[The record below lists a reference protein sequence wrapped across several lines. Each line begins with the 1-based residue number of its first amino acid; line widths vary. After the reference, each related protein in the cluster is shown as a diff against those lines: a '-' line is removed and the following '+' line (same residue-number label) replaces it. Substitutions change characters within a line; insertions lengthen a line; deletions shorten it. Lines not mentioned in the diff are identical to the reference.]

1 MDLERRLQHYLVAEP
16 GRAVAEAPG
25 VQELLRTVRA
35 RLVQGHNLSD
45 LQAPGFRRDMAA
57 AARKLIEQESEGAY
71 RHLLLTHADKE
82 RLFERL
88 MRSMFGYGPLE
99 ELIHDP
105 NVTEIMVNSPE
116 RIFVERGR
124 SIELARDARGEPVR
138 FVDEQEL
145 RHVIDKIV
153 APINKKVDDADPI
166 VDARLP
172 DGSRVNAVLRPVSLG
187 GTALTIRRFPAS
199 PYTLEQLVEMGAL
212 ADEAATLLTALVRA
226 RYNLVV
232 SGSTASGKTT
242 VLNSL
247 SQTIPPLERLVTV
260 EDAAELR
267 LAKAENLVQLET
279 RPPNVEGRGEITMRQ
294 LVKAALRMRPDRI
307 IGGEVRGGEA
317 LDMLQAMNTGHDGS
331 LTTVH
336 ANTAQDVVS
345 RLETMVLMAGLE
357 LPIPAIRQQIVSA
370 VDLVLHLTRLMDGTR
385 RVVQLAQVT
394 GLRDGQVEMEEILA
408 LDPAQGRLV
417 PTGRPLHR
425 WRKLAAARPTLPAS
439 LQHLLAGGD
448 R

>member
-1 MDLERRLQHYLVAEP
+1 
-16 GRAVAEAPG
+16 
-25 VQELLRTVRA
+25 
-35 RLVQGHNLSD
+35 
-45 LQAPGFRRDMAA
+45 
-57 AARKLIEQESEGAY
+57 
-71 RHLLLTHADKE
+71 
-82 RLFERL
+82 
-88 MRSMFGYGPLE
+88 
-99 ELIHDP
+99 
-105 NVTEIMVNSPE
+105 
-116 RIFVERGR
+116 
-124 SIELARDARGEPVR
+124 
-138 FVDEQEL
+138 
-145 RHVIDKIV
+145 
-153 APINKKVDDADPI
+153 
-166 VDARLP
+166 
-172 DGSRVNAVLRPVSLG
+172 
-187 GTALTIRRFPAS
+187 
-199 PYTLEQLVEMGAL
+199 MGAL

-307 IGGEVRGGEA
+307 IVGEVRGGEA